1 MSRINIHVPVD
12 MEDLFLKYKDQINVS
27 QAALRCV
34 KAELEQAKKVDE
46 GLISTDEMIQRLR
59 MERLQDEDQAFQVGY
74 AQGIEYFKSKSYGEI
89 QAIME
94 ASLRGEAEGIMD
106 AVEEEIE
113 GWDNRS
119 FFEIWATNGIGITKH
134 QLAHF
139 ALGYGKATKDCW
151 DKIANQVMA

>member
-12 MEDLFLKYKDQINVS
+12 MEDLFLEYKDQINVS

-34 KAELEQAKKVDE
+34 KAELEQAKQVAK
-46 GLISTDEMIQRLR
+46 GFISTDEMIQRLR
-59 MERLQDEDQAFQVGY
+59 MERLQEEDQAFQVGY

-94 ASLRGEAEGIMD
+94 AYLRGDAEGIMN
-106 AVEEEIE
+106 AVEEGIE
-113 GWDNRS
+113 GVSNKA
-119 FFEIWATNGIGITKH
+119 FFENWAIGNLGITKS

-151 DKIANQVMA
+151 DKIAAQVMA